1 MICTVQWVEVGTD
14 LDEEELGVRVRYVN
28 KRTPVSPFWPLYD
41 HHQFSTAQAPIFG
54 PSQPFFAMR
63 IVSWSALG
71 SVQLDWWVDKY
82 VDFFPNS
89 LLI

>member
-14 LDEEELGVRVRYVN
+14 LDGEELGVRVRYVN
-28 KRTPVSPFWPLYD
+28 KRTPVSAFWSYTPPRSPLYD
-41 HHQFSTAQAPIFG
+41 HHQFSTAQTPIFG

-71 SVQLDWWVDKY
+71 SVQLDWWVDK
-82 VDFFPNS
+82 
-89 LLI
+89 